1 MFNKRLK
8 QELSAL
14 REELSSLQQV
24 KDSLES
30 EMLVL
35 TLDPEGR
42 IQSVN
47 QNFIDEMLYKGQ
59 DLSSRHIEDIV
70 PVHVKSDEFHRRF
83 KAALQRGEHFAG
95 TVRLLR
101 GNGEEAW
108 LRSIMQPIRSADGR
122 IRHFSI
128 FPAT

>member
-35 TLDPEGR
+35 TLDPDVR
-42 IQSVN
+42 IQSAN
-47 QNFIDEMLYKGQ
+47 QNFTAEMFYKSN
-59 DLSSRHIEDIV
+59 DLAGRHIEDIV
-70 PVHVKSDEFHRRF
+70 PTHVKSDEFHRRF
-83 KAALQRGEHFAG
+83 QNALTRG
-95 TVRLLR
+95 
-101 GNGEEAW
+101 
-108 LRSIMQPIRSADGR
+108 
-122 IRHFSI
+122 
-128 FPAT
+128 

>member
-14 REELSSLQQV
+14 REELSSLLQV

-42 IQSVN
+42 VQSVN
-47 QNFIDEMLYKGQ
+47 QNFLGEMFYKSS
-59 DLSSRHIEDIV
+59 DLLGRHIEDFV
-70 PVHVKSDEFHRRF
+70 PAHLKHDEFHRRF
-83 KAALQRGEHFAG
+83 KNALTRGEIDDLVKGFD
-95 TVRLLR
+95 LLD
-101 GNGEEAW
+101 
-108 LRSIMQPIRSADGR
+108 IR
-122 IRHFSI
+122 
-128 FPAT
+128 